1 MEAGEGDESVT
12 GAAYEGFAM
21 MRSHDLTQR
30 NDVSISVFLILPF
43 IANGNGGGVLR
54 SRIQFQRGTKR
65 STGPPSSAH
74 RSSSAERTIII
85 HSVITL
91 PMALCQRYGF
101 LSFQRR
107 QRHSVLPPGLVSQA
121 D

>member
-1 MEAGEGDESVT
+1 MGAGEGDESVT
-12 GAAYEGFAM
+12 GTAYEGFAM

-54 SRIQFQRGTKR
+54 SRIQFQRETKR

-74 RSSSAERTIII
+74 RSSSA
-85 HSVITL
+85 
-91 PMALCQRYGF
+91 
-101 LSFQRR
+101 
-107 QRHSVLPPGLVSQA
+107 
-121 D
+121 